1 MPEISMTNRLIH
13 SARTVAALL
22 GGGRMPEISM
32 TNRLIHSARTVAALL
47 ICSEAVVAAGPPHN
61 PPGGFPSRTP
71 AIVATAA
78 RQHVA
83 ATATR
88 TQSRL
93 LQQEIRQRE
102 QFLNL
107 LVRREDN
114 LIRVENNLIRVKT
127 RVLQREDQVGS
138 ALNRVNSLLQRV
150 STGRGQL
157 LRLSNT
163 LRLQLGRLNSL
174 FNRDASGLVAGLNR
188 ENLVLR
194 RLAQVAPADPR
205 IQRLQLLIGQQTQQ
219 VASLTRP
226 AATPFQLGP

>member
-1 MPEISMTNRLIH
+1 MPKISMTNRLIH
-13 SARTVAALL
+13 SARTVAAL
-22 GGGRMPEISM
+22 M
-32 TNRLIHSARTVAALL
+32 
-47 ICSEAVVAAGPPHN
+47 ICSGAVVAAGPPHN

-78 RQHVA
+78 RQQVA
-83 ATATR
+83 AAATR

-114 LIRVENNLIRVKT
+114 LIRVET

-138 ALNRVNSLLQRV
+138 ALNRVNSLLPRV

-194 RLAQVAPADPR
+194 RLAQVTPADPR
-205 IQRLQLLIGQQTQQ
+205 IQRFQLLIGQQTQQ
-219 VASLTRP
+219 VASLSRP
-226 AATPFQLGP
+226 AATPFQPGP